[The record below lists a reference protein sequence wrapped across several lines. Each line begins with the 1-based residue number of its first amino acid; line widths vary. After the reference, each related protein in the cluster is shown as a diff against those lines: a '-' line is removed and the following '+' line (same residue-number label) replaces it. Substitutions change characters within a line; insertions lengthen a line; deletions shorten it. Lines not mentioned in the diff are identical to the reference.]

1 VIDLGGNSRQSF
13 ATLRGVLDEKLKGAS
28 SADCTAI
35 SAELFTI
42 VFALNSSV
50 GLRRAATDPSRD
62 GAAKAV
68 LVNDLFGKSVSR
80 TALDLLIEA
89 VSLRW
94 SSSIDFAGAFEQ
106 LAIEAEATAANG
118 DGTIDQ
124 VQNEL
129 FAFKNILSENQE
141 LRRTLGAQAGS
152 PEGKAGL
159 IRSLVSGKVAP
170 STLRLLT
177 YLVNDLAGRVID
189 HVLEVYVQAV
199 AARRNR
205 LIVLVRTRSALTAAQ
220 AERLTEL
227 MAREVGQPVHL
238 NFELDASVIG
248 GVLVRF
254 ADELVDGTIS
264 TRLLEA
270 GRALAV

>member
-13 ATLRGVLDEKLKGAS
+13 ATLRGVLDEKLKNAS

-35 SAELFTI
+35 STELFTI
-42 VFALNSSV
+42 LFALNSSV

-62 GAAKAV
+62 AASKAV
-68 LVNDLFGKSVSR
+68 LVNDLFGKSVNKV
-80 TALDLLIEA
+80 ALEILIEA

-94 SSSIDFAGAFEQ
+94 SSSMDFAGAFEQ

-118 DGTIDQ
+118 DGTIDR
-124 VQNEL
+124 VQDEL
-129 FAFKNILSENQE
+129 FAFQSVLSDNQD
-141 LRRTLGAQAGS
+141 LRRVLGALSGS
-152 PEGKAGL
+152 VAGKAE
-159 IRSLVSGKVAP
+159 IIHSLVADKVAP

-177 YLVNDLAGRVID
+177 YMVNDLAGRVID
-189 HVLEVYVQAV
+189 QVLEVYVQAV

-205 LIVLVRTRSALTAAQ
+205 LIVLVRSRSALTSAQ
-220 AERLTEL
+220 AEKLTAL
-227 MAREVGQPVHL
+227 MIEQVGQPVHL

-248 GVLVRF
+248 GVSVRF

>member
-1 VIDLGGNSRQSF
+1 MIDLGGNSRQSF
-13 ATLRGVLDEKLKGAS
+13 ATLRGVLDEKLKAAS
-28 SADCTAI
+28 PADCTAI
-35 SAELFTI
+35 SAELFSI

-62 GAAKAV
+62 SASKAV
-68 LVNDLFGKSVSR
+68 LVNDLFGKSVKK
-80 TALDLLIEA
+80 TALDILIEA

-118 DGTIDQ
+118 DGTIDR
-124 VQNEL
+124 VQDEL
-129 FAFKNILSENQE
+129 FSFQSVLSDNQD
-141 LRRTLGAQAGS
+141 LRRILGALAGS
-152 PEGKAGL
+152 PEGKAEV
-159 IRSLVSGKVAP
+159 INSLLAGKVAP

-177 YLVNDLAGRVID
+177 YMVNDLAGRVID
-189 HVLEVYVQAV
+189 QVLEVYVQAV

-205 LIVLVRTRSALTAAQ
+205 LIVLVRSRSALTAAQ
-220 AERLTEL
+220 AEKLSAL
-227 MAREVGQPVHL
+227 MIEQVGQPVHL
-238 NFELDASVIG
+238 NFELDPSVIG
-248 GVLVRF
+248 GVSVRF

-264 TRLLEA
+264 TRLQEA